1 MKTRVSSPKIFNVVL
16 CVIILLTFVLIIGS
30 KTDAEVLTDQG
41 SEVIPLSREIN
52 LKYKNLTIPIVLLDE
67 DKRDFDFYLK
77 KYDREIKFF
86 SKLFD
91 YNYKDILNDL
101 KERQEENESFEVTN
115 IGYLKNKDKSLKKFP
130 NFEYGLIEYFYE
142 LNNSK
147 SKLRKVKYVP
157 YEGGSEYIESLILYY
172 SSIYENVD
180 PVVLLG
186 IGAAESGN
194 YKVKYM
200 LNHNNVYGGMKKKKL
215 IKHNNIEQGVLSFV
229 RLMSRNYYGKGLET
243 LEEIGRV
250 YCPVYIK
257 GVKRASSHWVNLVT
271 NRSEKYKTHTNTI
284 TIEDIYNIEEI

>member
-1 MKTRVSSPKIFNVVL
+1 MEVKKTTKGPQIVVSRTHPGLLKRLFELEVPEIADGTVEIKSVAREAGSRSKIAVSS
-16 CVIILLTFVLIIGS
+16 
-30 KTDAEVLTDQG
+30 
-41 SEVIPLSREIN
+41 
-52 LKYKNLTIPIVLLDE
+52 
-67 DKRDFDFYLK
+67 RD
-77 KYDREIKFF
+77 
-86 SKLFD
+86 
-91 YNYKDILNDL
+91 
-101 KERQEENESFEVTN
+101 
-115 IGYLKNKDKSLKKFP
+115 
-130 NFEYGLIEYFYE
+130 
-142 LNNSK
+142 
-147 SKLRKVKYVP
+147 
-157 YEGGSEYIESLILYY
+157 
-172 SSIYENVD
+172 ENVD

-200 LNHNNVYGGMKKKKL
+200 LNRNNVYGGMKNKKL

-284 TIEDIYNIEEI
+284 TIEDIYNMVAITANQAIGLKK